1 MKKVKI
7 YQVDAFTTQSFGGNP
22 AGVIIDA
29 TELTESEMQK
39 IAKEMNCSETAFVL
53 PSEDPAADFR
63 VRFFTPLE
71 EVDLC
76 GHATIATFHVMVEEG
91 RIKLNSNEVTLHQET
106 KAGILPVQIKRKQA
120 GSFEIIMGQS
130 LPQILE
136 TNNDTSKIAALIGLR
151 EADLKFNNLPMQ
163 IVSTGLPDLMV
174 PVRDLASLKKAS
186 PDYVALANYQ
196 KEKGFISIHAF
207 TFETINKA
215 NTLHAR
221 DFAPSVGINEE
232 AATGTANGALGAYL
246 VVNRALPL
254 NDKKIITNVEQGY
267 FMDRPSEIL
276 VEISHQDG
284 AITDV
289 KVGGSAV
296 TVLEGFLQF

>member
-1 MKKVKI
+1 MKEVKI
-7 YQVDAFTTQSFGGNP
+7 FQVDAFTTHSFGGNP

-29 TELTESEMQK
+29 TGLTGYEMQK

-53 PSEDPAADFR
+53 PPENPTADFK

-76 GHATIATFHVMVEEG
+76 GHATIATFHVLVEEG
-91 RIKLNSNEVTLHQET
+91 KIELNSNEVTFHQET
-106 KAGILPVQIKRKQA
+106 KAGVLPIQIKRHTD
-120 GSFEIIMGQS
+120 GVEIIMGQS

-136 TNNDTSKIAALIGLR
+136 TNNDTLKVAALMGLR
-151 EADLKFNNLPMQ
+151 DADLDFNDLPMQ

-174 PVRDLASLKKAS
+174 PVRNLDSLKKAS

-196 KEKGFISIHAF
+196 KEKGFVSIHAF
-207 TFETINKA
+207 TFETINKT
-215 NTLHAR
+215 NTLHTR

-246 VVNRALPL
+246 VVNKALPL
-254 NDKKIITNVEQGY
+254 NVQKILIKVEQGY

-284 AITDV
+284 TITDV

-296 TVLEGFLQF
+296 TVLKGFIQF